1 MPVIASVLEGWPSG
15 RPLYR
20 AATCRAIDATI
31 MREGGLPGP
40 LLMAR
45 AGRAAF
51 LVARA
56 RWPEL
61 RHIGVLAG
69 PGNNG
74 GDGWVV
80 AAEALAA
87 GLRVEL
93 VTLVEVSALKGD
105 AAHAAARALALGLA
119 PHPFAGT
126 LPAGPQIWFDGL
138 LGTGLSRAPEG
149 AAAEAIRV
157 LNACGRPVLALDIPS
172 GLSADSGA
180 APGEVVQAA
189 VTVSFIAGKAGLHT
203 GRARALCGELLL
215 ADLDLPEAIRSPA
228 GERTASLLSMHEL
241 APHVRPRAADAH
253 KGANGHLL
261 VVGGDLG
268 FGGAARLAAEAALR
282 TGVGLVSLVTRP
294 EHVGAVLAA
303 RPEVMVHGVTDPGAI
318 EPLLARVD
326 AVAIGP
332 GLGRG
337 PWSRA
342 LYAAAARSGLPL
354 VVDADALDLLGDS
367 PPAQGDLILTPHP
380 GEAARLLDTT
390 VATLE
395 ADRFAAL
402 ARLVELHA
410 ATVVLKGAGSLIGAR
425 GETPIVVADGNPGMA
440 VGGMGDV
447 LTGVIGALRVQGL
460 SSFRAAAAGAVLH
473 AAAGDLA
480 AGHTPRG
487 LLPSDLLFF
496 LRQLM
501 NPPAPGVPQ

>member
-1 MPVIASVLEGWPSG
+1 VAGTVTPIEGWPAG

-20 AATCRAIDATI
+20 AATCRAIDATA

-56 RWPEL
+56 RWPD
-61 RHIGVLAG
+61 RHHIGVLAG

-87 GLRVEL
+87 GLAVTL
-93 VTLVEVSALKGD
+93 LTLVEPAALKGD
-105 AAHAAARALALGLA
+105 AAHAAARALALGLVPA
-119 PHPFAGT
+119 LFDGQ
-126 LPAGPQIWFDGL
+126 LPEAPQIWFDGL

-149 AAAEAIRV
+149 AAAEAIRA
-157 LNACGRPVLALDIPS
+157 LNACDRPLLALDIPS
-172 GLSADSGA
+172 GLSADTGA
-180 APGEVVQAA
+180 APGQVVQAT
-189 VTVSFIAGKAGLHT
+189 VTVSFIADKAGLHT
-203 GRARALCGELLL
+203 GRARAVCGDLLL
-215 ADLDLPEAIRSPA
+215 ASLDVPGPTRSPA
-228 GERTASLLSMHEL
+228 GAAAARLLSMHEL
-241 APHVRPRAADAH
+241 APHLRARPADAH

-282 TGVGLVSLVTRP
+282 TGAGLVSLATRP
-294 EHVGAVLAA
+294 EHVAAVLAA
-303 RPEVMVHGVTDPGAI
+303 RPEVMVHGVSSAL
-318 EPLLARVD
+318 ELEALLARAD

-332 GLGRG
+332 GLGRAAWG
-337 PWSRA
+337 RA
-342 LYAAAARSGLPL
+342 LFAAVAGSGLPL
-354 VVDADALDLLGDS
+354 VVDADALDLLEEA
-367 PPAQGDLILTPHP
+367 PPAGGDLVVTPHP
-380 GEAARLLDTT
+380 GEAARLLGCE
-390 VATLE
+390 VAAVE
-395 ADRFAAL
+395 ADRYAAL
-402 ARLVELHA
+402 SRLVE
-410 ATVVLKGAGSLIGAR
+410 TVDGVVVLKGAGSLIGAA
-425 GETPIVVADGNPGMA
+425 GETPLVVADGNPGMA

-460 SSFRAAAAGAVLH
+460 PAFRAAAAGAVLH

-487 LLPSDLLFF
+487 LLPSDLLPF

-501 NPPAPGVPQ
+501 NPQSAGSQA